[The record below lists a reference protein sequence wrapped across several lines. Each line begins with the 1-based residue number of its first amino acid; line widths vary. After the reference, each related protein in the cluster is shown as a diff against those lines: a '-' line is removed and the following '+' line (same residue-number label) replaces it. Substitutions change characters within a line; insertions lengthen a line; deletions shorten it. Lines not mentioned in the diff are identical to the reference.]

1 MLATQLP
8 AVAAC
13 RCSPTQKADVARLI
27 REYTKKTVCCIGDGG
42 NDVSMIQAADVGIGI
57 VGKEGKQ
64 ASLAADFSI
73 NQFSHLT
80 KLLLWHGRNSY
91 KRSAKLS
98 QFVIHRGL
106 IIAVIQAVFSSIFF
120 FARESTTKSMERELM
135 FSNCFVSGMVAGR
148 VCYVVY
154 HGSCFL
160 FGARYGCQ

>member
-42 NDVSMIQAADVGIGI
+42 NDVSMIQAADVGKLRSATHGNDLTADAIGIGI

-73 NQFSHLT
+73 NQFSYLT

-120 FARESTTKSMERELM
+120 FARKSADMA
-135 FSNCFVSGMVAGR
+135 VVAQK
-148 VCYVVY
+148 
-154 HGSCFL
+154 L
-160 FGARYGCQ
+160 TP